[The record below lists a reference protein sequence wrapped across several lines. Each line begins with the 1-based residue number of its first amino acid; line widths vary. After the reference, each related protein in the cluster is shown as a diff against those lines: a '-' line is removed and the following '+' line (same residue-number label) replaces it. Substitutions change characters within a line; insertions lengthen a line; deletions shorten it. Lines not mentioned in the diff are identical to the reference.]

1 MIAVITAMEVEL
13 ENILSAMEQPQP
25 VEKPGLRGY
34 IGRLHGHTVIA
45 AVCGVGKV
53 CAAQCTQQVISEYRP
68 EAVFHS
74 GIAGAVSPA
83 LRHLD
88 VVAARELTYR
98 DMSEDTKRA
107 FLPFGGY
114 FIADPGLTAL
124 LRRAAPGV
132 HLGCIATG
140 DLFVSSQG
148 EKERLQRDYNALC
161 AEMEGAAVA
170 HVCAVNRVPFAVLR
184 CISDLANDEAHGE
197 YASFERRAAQ
207 TSADILC
214 EAIRLMGTGKKG

>member
-98 DMSEDTKRA
+98 DMSEDTKRD

-124 LRRAAPGV
+124 LRRVAPGV

-140 DLFVSSQG
+140 DLFVSS
-148 EKERLQRDYNALC
+148 
-161 AEMEGAAVA
+161 
-170 HVCAVNRVPFAVLR
+170 
-184 CISDLANDEAHGE
+184 
-197 YASFERRAAQ
+197 
-207 TSADILC
+207 
-214 EAIRLMGTGKKG
+214 